1 MIRTGAFFA
10 ALLAQA
16 ALFAAHNVPISQ
28 FDLTNVSG
36 ESKKAVL
43 GAKFDGSAMRIG
55 GRTLWGGHLCDI
67 GMHSNSRLEIPLG
80 EGALRLSLSC
90 AVDDK
95 GGDGA
100 VVFRILAD
108 GKEVANSGVMHRGDE
123 PKPMNVDLKGVSAC
137 TLEVLDGGDGTKGD
151 HANWMSLSISYE
163 DGKYPPG
170 HVRTVSRQLGILT
183 PPVSPAPRINGP
195 SVFGVRPGRPI
206 FYRLPVT
213 GERPLE
219 LTAKNLPE
227 GVKFDPATQMLTG
240 SVEERGDYPI
250 VFTAANAKGSCE
262 RTITLKVG
270 DTICLTPAMGWNS
283 WNAFG
288 EDVSA
293 EKVKAQADALIASG
307 LADHGWSYINIDDC
321 WQNNQDNPKKRKSI
335 HPDFIGPAR
344 HPDGTIATNKRFP
357 DMKALADY
365 VHSKGLKFGIYS
377 SPGVYTCG
385 GHTGSFGHEEQ
396 DAKTFAEWGC
406 DFLKYDWCTYGEKA
420 FGYGHWK
427 WMAPYW
433 VMGRALLNQN
443 RDIVFSLCEYG
454 CETPGL
460 WGNLVYGQSWRT
472 TGDVFDIWA
481 TISGSIE
488 CQKPLFPYSRPG
500 AFNDP
505 DMLCVGAARFND
517 FKGSRLAPNEQ
528 YTHIS
533 MWALVA
539 SPLMLGCDLTKLDE
553 FTLSLLTND
562 EVIAIDQD
570 PLGAGAGCIAA
581 GEDWEIWARPLAD
594 GSIAAGLYNMSAREQ
609 TIVFD
614 MEALGLE
621 CKWTVR
627 DVWRQQDE
635 GVFLGKY
642 QKSVPGHAT
651 HLVKFTPRR
660 CGRLRK
666 GMTDIRDNAW
676 IVEMKRNGSPREW
689 RTLR

>member
-1 MIRTGAFFA
+1 
-10 ALLAQA
+10 
-16 ALFAAHNVPISQ
+16 
-28 FDLTNVSG
+28 
-36 ESKKAVL
+36 
-43 GAKFDGSAMRIG
+43 
-55 GRTLWGGHLCDI
+55 
-67 GMHSNSRLEIPLG
+67 
-80 EGALRLSLSC
+80 
-90 AVDDK
+90 
-95 GGDGA
+95 
-100 VVFRILAD
+100 
-108 GKEVANSGVMHRGDE
+108 
-123 PKPMNVDLKGVSAC
+123 
-137 TLEVLDGGDGTKGD
+137 
-151 HANWMSLSISYE
+151 
-163 DGKYPPG
+163 
-170 HVRTVSRQLGILT
+170 
-183 PPVSPAPRINGP
+183 
-195 SVFGVRPGRPI
+195 
-206 FYRLPVT
+206 
-213 GERPLE
+213 
-219 LTAKNLPE
+219 
-227 GVKFDPATQMLTG
+227 
-240 SVEERGDYPI
+240 
-250 VFTAANAKGSCE
+250 
-262 RTITLKVG
+262 
-270 DTICLTPAMGWNS
+270 
-283 WNAFG
+283 
-288 EDVSA
+288 
-293 EKVKAQADALIASG
+293 
-307 LADHGWSYINIDDC
+307 
-321 WQNNQDNPKKRKSI
+321 
-335 HPDFIGPAR
+335 
-344 HPDGTIATNKRFP
+344 
-357 DMKALADY
+357 
-365 VHSKGLKFGIYS
+365 
-377 SPGVYTCG
+377 
-385 GHTGSFGHEEQ
+385 
-396 DAKTFAEWGC
+396 
-406 DFLKYDWCTYGEKA
+406 
-420 FGYGHWK
+420 
-427 WMAPYW
+427 MAPYW

-488 CQKPLFPYSRPG
+488 CQKPLFAYSRPG

-594 GSIAAGLYNMSAREQ
+594 GSIAAGLYNMLAREQ

-666 GMTDIRDNAW
+666 GMVDIRDNAW

-689 RTLR
+689 GNLR